1 MSDLNNVKIIINEN
15 ENNIINDD
23 DNHNGNNDEV
33 DNCKYENKEQ
43 LNSSNN
49 NENNCNNYNEN
60 DEKCD
65 IKSENT
71 EKNNCKTYNKKNKNN
86 KTISVLVRQSDE
98 IQKTYKPSIFEDVI
112 NGPRGPDVRLHRHSV
127 VIGLL
132 KLLLILYFTAGI
144 ILLSVVSL
152 CITINVGYVCV
163 QIDDTNSLIQM
174 IFFVFYFNALYSII
188 YSCWKTY
195 LRLIKTII
203 NSNFGSSIND
213 LFIKRILGYYVT
225 IKIVNIT
232 MPKQYKDHP
241 KDWYE
246 KLNLIVFC
254 IFMFIILLPFP
265 IVAFIFGY
273 WEITGIICILFV
285 GGGALSI
292 IGLNAFSRLILFIKL
307 FSRLDEFYYN
317 APFYVD
323 LDERAENQTS
333 YLRLVYC
340 TSNGLYGGCNLFDYI
355 LKLLI
360 IMCAQIS
367 VSAFF
372 FGSFD
377 PSVIKVGISFG
388 LLIIMLPILF
398 RKKICTIFQKLSVKL
413 HLLSENKIKVNKTK
427 DNDKINAKMEA
438 THNQYLNNK
447 RNTIIMNN
455 NRKSMNLSGTYLD
468 FNNLN
473 LNEGSGSL
481 RCKTIKS
488 KNQNNYLSLK
498 KNIIYENNG
507 NNSENDKNDN
517 GNNSN
522 DNDNNNIN
530 EKSNN
535 NYDGLNNN
543 DDNSINY
550 NSIRMNSNN
559 EIPIYNNQIDNI
571 SYQQNSL
578 YFNNEQT
585 ESLLS
590 MNEEESKNNFNFYNL
605 LNSKNPYFHHKVLL
619 TWNIGILT
627 SWKGCL
633 TIFILRLIKFIVGIS
648 FMAVLNY
655 FRYSESSDSDETK
668 QSLYIDIISHMI
680 FVIILLLQDVVFL
693 IPASTEIISM
703 KTRRYFLS
711 ILLVV
716 ELILITVM
724 RVAIINNYI
733 PMAFILIAYANFIVH
748 PDPRYSWDDEETERK
763 TLFDIF
769 NPEVDLRSE
778 ISYKHYGK
786 TKGLFVKNSRKTFS
800 FLYRKYSTDKSNKI
814 NERIHNSISS
824 NSTNNNT
831 IVNNSFNYNQYL
843 SRFSKDN
850 SFKCKSINKKRIKA
864 RDKLER
870 VVKSIRKEMQYK
882 RNTRACHNSAIILMV
897 LSLVLIL
904 SFIVSI
910 KFSDKGKKSS
920 YTIEDL
926 TDDEGELTKQKP
938 AICQWR
944 ADGISINEFCALS
957 YAAYY
962 RNVEDAT
969 HSWEFGRPKSSMNNF
984 IVDNN
989 NLNSTTGVHYID
1001 FINKESN
1008 VLVVAIRGTLTMEDM
1023 FQDCYIWSAS
1033 ALLQVSGYFGT
1044 FINFWPRETIASL
1057 VNFIVKQF
1065 TNLRLLYWIDVE
1077 KHIKEL
1083 QMNTNYTLYLTGH
1096 SLGGGV
1102 AGVIASHLNIP
1113 AITFSSPG
1121 LGYSYKTYDIQLKK
1135 LIKNF
1140 VNIIPMSD
1148 PIPKLDSQVGEIQYI
1163 ECKTGHPF
1171 ACHRIMNTLD
1181 TLNNLCSENSVYRYW
1196 DNQVEKVIDG
1206 VPVNYELHP

>member
-15 ENNIINDD
+15 ENNIINDN
-23 DNHNGNNDEV
+23 DNQNGNNDEV

-481 RCKTIKS
+481 RCKTIK
-488 KNQNNYLSLK
+488 K
-498 KNIIYENNG
+498 
-507 NNSENDKNDN
+507 
-517 GNNSN
+517 
-522 DNDNNNIN
+522 
-530 EKSNN
+530 
-535 NYDGLNNN
+535 
-543 DDNSINY
+543 
-550 NSIRMNSNN
+550 
-559 EIPIYNNQIDNI
+559 
-571 SYQQNSL
+571 
-578 YFNNEQT
+578 
-585 ESLLS
+585 
-590 MNEEESKNNFNFYNL
+590 ESKNNFNFYNL

-769 NPEVDLRSE
+769 NPE
-778 ISYKHYGK
+778 
-786 TKGLFVKNSRKTFS
+786 
-800 FLYRKYSTDKSNKI
+800 
-814 NERIHNSISS
+814 
-824 NSTNNNT
+824 
-831 IVNNSFNYNQYL
+831 
-843 SRFSKDN
+843 
-850 SFKCKSINKKRIKA
+850 
-864 RDKLER
+864 
-870 VVKSIRKEMQYK
+870 EMQYK

-969 HSWEFGRPKSSMNNF
+969 HSWEFGRPKSSINNF